1 MSILSDDT
9 RNELLANLQS
19 MFEDN
24 QLQIESLQR
33 TNNRITNLFINL
45 ISARGGAAP
54 AEENYNGPNRSNT
67 AANRR
72 NTATNQVLP
81 PLPVTLNTTVPNTT
95 LQTLWTSNAN
105 VNNLLRSFYERNP
118 RSEIPSA
125 SEIQSATESSTF
137 VTLQNPLNTTCPITL
152 ENFNPDSNVTRIRSC
167 GHVFSQSALDRWFRT
182 SAHCPMCRVDIRD
195 TPASS
200 QQQTSDENETQQQR
214 QMQEQTQTQTPQ
226 QPSAER
232 PEPTAAVAAR
242 LTEMAMNLLNAN
254 GNAAD
259 AQTSI
264 SNIHHNPEDD
274 SIYFD
279 IESDELV
286 NALSRIAS
294 DSLNR
299 MMRNNQNESQ
309 NN

>member
-1 MSILSDDT
+1 MSILSENI

-45 ISARGGAAP
+45 ISARGGSAP
-54 AEENYNGPNRSNT
+54 AEENYNGPGRTNT
-67 AANRR
+67 ARR
-72 NTATNQVLP
+72 NSTTNSVLP
-81 PLPVTLNTTVPNTT
+81 PLAINSTLPNTT
-95 LQTLWTSNAN
+95 LQSLWTSNAN

-118 RSEIPSA
+118 RSTTPTTN
-125 SEIQSATESSTF
+125 EIQASTETSIF
-137 VTLQNPLNTTCPITL
+137 VSLQNPLNTTCPITL
-152 ENFNPDSNVTRIRSC
+152 ENFNPDSNVTRIRTC
-167 GHVFSQSALDRWFRT
+167 GHIFNQAALERWFRT
-182 SAHCPMCRVDIRD
+182 SAHCPMCRIDIRD
-195 TPASS
+195 PPASN
-200 QQQTSDENETQQQR
+200 QQHETNNEIQNQTQQQHPSAAR
-214 QMQEQTQTQTPQ
+214 PEQT
-226 QPSAER
+226 AV
-232 PEPTAAVAAR
+232 VAAQ
-242 LTEMAMNLLNAN
+242 LTEMAMNLLNPH

-259 AQTSI
+259 TVAQTSI

-299 MMRNNQNESQ
+299 MMQQ
-309 NN
+309 NNHQS

>member
-1 MSILSDDT
+1 MSILSENT
-9 RNELLANLQS
+9 RNELLANLQQ

-45 ISARGGAAP
+45 ISARGGGGAAQ
-54 AEENYNGPNRSNT
+54 AEENYNGATRSST
-67 AANRR
+67 ARR
-72 NTATNQVLP
+72 NATTNSVLP
-81 PLPVTLNTTVPNTT
+81 PLPATINSTIPNTT

-105 VNNLLRSFYERNP
+105 VNALLRSFYERDS

-125 SEIQSATESSTF
+125 SEIANSTETVSFLS
-137 VTLQNPLNTTCPITL
+137 LQNPLNTTCPITL
-152 ENFNPDSNVTRIRSC
+152 ENFNSDSNVTRIRTC
-167 GHVFSQSALDRWFRT
+167 GHIFNQAALERWFRS
-182 SAHCPMCRVDIRD
+182 SAHCPMCRIDIRD
-195 TPASS
+195 PLASNQQNDTTDTDT
-200 QQQTSDENETQQQR
+200 QQQTQ
-214 QMQEQTQTQTPQ
+214 P

-232 PEPTAAVAAR
+232 PEPTAVVAAQ
-242 LTEMAMNLLNAN
+242 LTEMAMNLLNPHSN
-254 GNAAD
+254 TTNTV

-299 MMRNNQNESQ
+299 MMSDNRNRN
-309 NN
+309 

>member
-54 AEENYNGPNRSNT
+54 AEENYNGPGRTNT
-67 AANRR
+67 ARR
-72 NTATNQVLP
+72 NATANPVLP
-81 PLPVTLNTTVPNTT
+81 PLPATLNNTVPNTT
-95 LQTLWTSNAN
+95 LQSLWTSNAN

-118 RSEIPSA
+118 RSEIPSTA
-125 SEIQSATESSTF
+125 EIQFATETSTF

-167 GHVFSQSALDRWFRT
+167 GHVFNQSALERWFQN

-195 TPASS
+195 PPASS
-200 QQQTSDENETQQQR
+200 QPNAESDN
-214 QMQEQTQTQTPQ
+214 PQ

-232 PEPTAAVAAR
+232 PEPTAAVAAH
-242 LTEMAMNLLNAN
+242 LTEMAMNLLNPHGN
-254 GNAAD
+254 GNPTETV
-259 AQTSI
+259 AQTTI

-299 MMRNNQNESQ
+299 MMRGNQNQSQ
-309 NN
+309 NNS

>member
-1 MSILSDDT
+1 MSILSENT

-54 AEENYNGPNRSNT
+54 AEENYNGPRRTNTDRSN
-67 AANRR
+67 
-72 NTATNQVLP
+72 ATTNPVLP
-81 PLPVTLNTTVPNTT
+81 PLTISSTVPNTT
-95 LQTLWTSNAN
+95 LQSLWTSNAN
-105 VNNLLRSFYERNP
+105 VNNLLRSFYDRNP
-118 RSEIPSA
+118 RSTTPSTN
-125 SEIQSATESSTF
+125 EIQASTETSTF
-137 VTLQNPLNTTCPITL
+137 VSLQNPLNTTCPITL
-152 ENFNPDSNVTRIRSC
+152 ENFNPDSNVTRIRTC
-167 GHVFSQSALDRWFRT
+167 GHIFNQAALERWFRT
-182 SAHCPMCRVDIRD
+182 SARCPMCRIDIRVP
-195 TPASS
+195 PASN
-200 QQQTSDENETQQQR
+200 QEEETNGENENQTQQQ
-214 QMQEQTQTQTPQ
+214 Q
-226 QPSAER
+226 QPSAAR
-232 PEPTAAVAAR
+232 PEPTAVVAAQ
-242 LTEMAMNLLNAN
+242 LTEMAMSLLNPN

-259 AQTSI
+259 TIAQTSI

-299 MMRNNQNESQ
+299 MMRNNGNQS
-309 NN
+309 

>member
-1 MSILSDDT
+1 MSILSDET
-9 RNELLANLQS
+9 RNELLANLQT

-33 TNNRITNLFINL
+33 MNSRITNLFINL

-54 AEENYNGPNRSNT
+54 AEENYNGPSRSSNT
-67 AANRR
+67 ARR
-72 NTATNQVLP
+72 NATTNPVLP
-81 PLPVTLNTTVPNTT
+81 SLPINNTVPNTT
-95 LQTLWTSNAN
+95 LQSLWTSNAN

-118 RSEIPSA
+118 RSTTPSVN
-125 SEIQSATESSTF
+125 EIQASTETSTF
-137 VTLQNPLNTTCPITL
+137 VSLQNPLNTTCPITL
-152 ENFNPDSNVTRIRSC
+152 ENFNPDSNVTRIRTC
-167 GHVFSQSALDRWFRT
+167 GHIFNQSALERWFRT
-182 SAHCPMCRVDIRD
+182 SAHCPMCRIDIRD
-195 TPASS
+195 PPASNQP
-200 QQQTSDENETQQQR
+200 QQQQQETNNNSEN
-214 QMQEQTQTQTPQ
+214 QTQ

-232 PEPTAAVAAR
+232 PEPTAVVAAQI
-242 LTEMAMNLLNAN
+242 TEMAMSLLHPR
-254 GNAAD
+254 GNAAETV

-279 IESDELV
+279 IENDELV

-299 MMRNNQNESQ
+299 MMRQ
-309 NN
+309 NNHQS